1 MMMKMTIYFL
11 PAAKVKLLD
20 YVTDLFE
27 SMMILMTNSSSVGN
41 DQESSAFKEDHFISI
56 ADPTK
61 IIKM

>member
-1 MMMKMTIYFL
+1 MKTPMMICYL
-11 PAAKVKLLD
+11 PAAKIELLD

-41 DQESSAFKEDHFISI
+41 DQESSAFEEDHFISI
-56 ADPTK
+56 ADPTE